1 MVAGPQGG
9 PPSEW
14 ALLQQSRTTTSAD
27 APAPPAAKN
36 VPEHM
41 RQLVTPI
48 PSSALHDLREPR
60 SSLGQAR
67 IWMQNLN
74 YLDLQLGW
82 TLDGKR
88 KVFGSKFGPNLA

>member
-1 MVAGPQGG
+1 MDGYGKPQAG
-9 PPSEW
+9 
-14 ALLQQSRTTTSAD
+14 ALD
-27 APAPPAAKN
+27 
-36 VPEHM
+36 
-41 RQLVTPI
+41 
-48 PSSALHDLREPR
+48 D
-60 SSLGQAR
+60 LGQAR